1 MTMLNSIGWVATAV
15 FASSYFFRRPAT
27 LRKIQAGAALL
38 WVAYGF
44 LIGAM
49 PVVVANVIVA
59 VAAVYST
66 FASQRQARSSHLQ
79 SEAMTGPTA
88 NPE

>member
-15 FASSYFFRRPAT
+15 FASSYFFRQPAT

-44 LIGAM
+44 LISAM

-59 VAAVYST
+59 GAAVYSS
-66 FASQRQARSSHLQ
+66 FAQRKGRGAEL
-79 SEAMTGPTA
+79 EAKAAPG
-88 NPE
+88 NE